1 MAKACREILELTM
14 QTRDVAALR
23 PFYAETLGLRLI
35 RDEPSEITIA
45 AGGTQLTFVET
56 ADGHPIYHF
65 AFNIPENKLDA
76 AMGWLRPR
84 APLHREPGGGE
95 VYDFASWNAHAVYF
109 FDPAGNILEFIARH
123 NLKNAA
129 PLSEPT
135 TSKIRS
141 GGQAVG
147 LSAPTVGPFSPTDI
161 LYASE
166 IGIVVDDV
174 ASAVAAAKR
183 DWSLHVFNGTQS
195 HDFAA
200 VGTDEALLIFA
211 QRGRE
216 WSGSD
221 GVAADVFPTRAVFS
235 GDRAAKLDLPGYPFD
250 LAMTGIETP

>member
-1 MAKACREILELTM
+1 MGTAGRGIIELTL
-14 QTRDVAALR
+14 QTCDITALR
-23 PFYAETLGLRLI
+23 QFYTQTLGLRLV
-35 RDEPSEITIA
+35 RDERDTITIA
-45 AGGTQLTFVET
+45 AGGTALTFVET
-56 ADGHPIYHF
+56 KAGRPIYHF

-76 AMGWLRPR
+76 ARVWLRSR
-84 APLHREPGGGE
+84 VAIHRDPDGNE

-123 NLKNAA
+123 SLKNAS
-129 PLSEPT
+129 PTVPT
-135 TSKIRS
+135 TR
-141 GGQAVG
+141 V
-147 LSAPTVGPFSPTDI
+147 VGPFTPSDI

-174 ASAVAAAKR
+174 AAAVAAAKR
-183 DWSLHVFNGTQS
+183 DWGLHVFNGTRS

-200 VGTDEALLIFA
+200 VGTDEGLLIFA

-221 GVAADVFPTRAVFS
+221 GAQADVYETRAVFS
-235 GDRAAKLDLPGYPFD
+235 GDRAAQLHLPCYPFD